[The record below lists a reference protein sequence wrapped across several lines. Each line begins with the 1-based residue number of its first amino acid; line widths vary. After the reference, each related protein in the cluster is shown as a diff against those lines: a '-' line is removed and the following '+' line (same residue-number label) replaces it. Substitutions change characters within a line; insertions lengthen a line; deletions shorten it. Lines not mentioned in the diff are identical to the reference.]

1 VTSDRGP
8 EPEAD
13 QADVQEQQAP
23 LEQRPPLDTRKL
35 GDPTIEA
42 DEADLFEQAQTIPAN
57 PEEDDDRS

>member
-1 VTSDRGP
+1 MTFEP

-13 QADVQEQQAP
+13 EADVQEQKAP
-23 LEQRPPLDTRKL
+23 LEARPPLDTSKL

-57 PEEDDDRS
+57 PDDDEARS

>member
-1 VTSDRGP
+1 VTSARGP

-13 QADVQEQQAP
+13 EADVQEQQAP
-23 LEQRPPLDTRKL
+23 IDPRPPLDTKKL

-57 PEEDDDRS
+57 PDDEDGRS